1 MGGNIE
7 LIRRDRQKTFAFTIN
22 SRALNETIVSSEPL
36 LMGSIMIEP
45 NFKKTKILIYEDD
58 AISQL
63 ELENIFYQLNLTS
76 HVSFYSSGNSITKA
90 VKNFFYEEEF
100 NSVALIIID

>member
-7 LIRRDRQKTFAFTIN
+7 NIRRDRKKTFAFTIK
-22 SRALNETIVSSEPL
+22 SRALNETILSSEPL
-36 LMGSIMIEP
+36 LMGSITIEP

-63 ELENIFYQLNLTS
+63 ELENIFYQINLTS
-76 HVSFYSSGNSITKA
+76 HVSFYRSGNSITKA
-90 VKNFFYEEEF
+90 VKNFFF
-100 NSVALIIID
+100 